1 VKQSFQKKWPNLYL
15 LLALSLKS
23 PRLAIDSLS
32 KVNRVNRKVAKQTFL
47 ACNICEFEGRPIY
60 MMLPS
65 RHFTSL
71 GTSVLG
77 ENMICPVCRSS
88 QRNRSLVDLVIRN
101 IQTSDLNQLKLLDLD
116 DTWSGGGAISKLCE
130 RTRTTFNPTKPWGQ
144 LIESGAQNENLSHL
158 TFVDEKFDMVVS
170 SEVHEHIEDT
180 WGAFGEVFRVLRPG
194 GMYIFT
200 IPYRAEHYSS
210 IRLAHQTSSGVL
222 WDGYMHMHG
231 DPRSKGGIPSFWL
244 FGSDLADRLAS
255 MGFAL
260 ETLPVVP
267 KGSPEIPV
275 MCFIATRV
283 HSK

>member
-1 VKQSFQKKWPNLYL
+1 MKRSFQQKWPNLYL

-23 PRLAIDSLS
+23 PRIAIDSFS
-32 KVNRVNRKVAKQTFL
+32 KVNRVNRKVAKQTLL

-71 GTSVLG
+71 GTSILS

-88 QRNRSLVDLVIRN
+88 QRNRSLVELVIRN
-101 IQTSDLNQLKLLDLD
+101 IVASDLNQLMLLDLD
-116 DTWSGGGAISKLCE
+116 DTWSGGAAISKLCE
-130 RTRTTFNPTKPWGQ
+130 RTRTTFNPTIPWGQ
-144 LIESGAQNENLSHL
+144 IIESGAQNENLSHL
-158 TFVDEKFDMVVS
+158 TFADKKFDMVIS

-200 IPYRAEHYSS
+200 LPYRQEHYSS
-210 IRLAHQTSSGVL
+210 IRLAHQTGLGVL
-222 WDGYMHMHG
+222 WDGYVHVHG
-231 DPRSKGGIPSFWL
+231 DPRSKGGIPAFWL

-255 MGFAL
+255 MGFAV
-260 ETLPVVP
+260 EMLPVLP
-267 KGSPEIPV
+267 KGSPEFPV
-275 MCFIATRV
+275 LCFIATRM